1 MQYAVVVVLLLLSS
15 LAGLAQELEQHTFD
29 SCRENTPSI
38 NAIFR
43 QVPDEPLESRINL
56 QGDVSKTTRNRMDH
70 LREFLSN
77 RITLQ
82 SNRPI
87 PLTLR
92 ERLRLF
98 TDKTVTQVQPYA
110 SSLVSA
116 AILEFFSPTRI
127 WGQGTDEFTNHV
139 FSSFTRRVVTYGIQS
154 SAAAALHED
163 LRYKPSLS
171 SNVWKRTGHALL
183 STLIIET
190 PNGNGVAFANIVAA
204 HGSGAIINSSHPGQ
218 ENIDHQGTWSLGGKN
233 LLGFAEGNLW
243 SEFKPDLQ
251 HFLRTRLLRQ
261 H

>member
-29 SCRENTPSI
+29 SCRENFPLI
-38 NAIFR
+38 DAIFR
-43 QVPDEPLESRINL
+43 PAPEALGSQAHLDEPGAQDS
-56 QGDVSKTTRNRMDH
+56 GGRMAH
-70 LREFLSN
+70 LREFLYN
-77 RITLQ
+77 KITLQ
-82 SNRPI
+82 NDRPI

-154 SAAAALHED
+154 SAAAVLHED

-190 PNGNGVAFANIVAA
+190 PRGNGVAFANVVAA
-204 HGSGAIINSSHPGQ
+204 YGSAVVINSSHPGQ

-243 SEFKPDLQ
+243 NEFKPDLQ
-251 HFLRTRLLRQ
+251 HLLRTKLLRQ